1 MLADA
6 APEVLLVEDDPNF
19 AVRVGSA
26 VKMWRRDARITH
38 CTNGADALARIAV
51 KHQHC
56 DLALVDLGLPDMDG
70 RDVIS
75 AVRRHYS
82 RTPVLV
88 VSLLASERA
97 VIGAIRSGANGYIV
111 KDDTDKSIAAA
122 ISEVVAGNY
131 PLSPALARHLFRL
144 VAGPVSQS
152 DVELTERETDTLR
165 CIGRGL
171 SYEQT
176 AIAMGISLS
185 TVQSHVRNLYRKL
198 DVNSQTQAALKAR
211 DRGLI

>member
-1 MLADA
+1 MPADA

-19 AVRVGSA
+19 AARVRAA
-26 VKMWRRDARITH
+26 VMRWRQDARITL
-38 CTNGADALARIAV
+38 CATGAQAVAWIATAR
-51 KHQHC
+51 QSP

-70 RDVIS
+70 CNVI
-75 AVRRHYS
+75 AAARRRS
-82 RTPVLV
+82 ERSSILV
-88 VSLLASERA
+88 VSVLASERA
-97 VIGAIRSGANGYIV
+97 VIGAIRSGANGYII
-111 KDDTDKSIAAA
+111 KDDTDQSIAAA
-122 ISEVVAGNY
+122 ITEVMAGNY
-131 PLSPALARHLFRL
+131 PLSPALARHLFRM
-144 VAGPVSQS
+144 VAGPTPQS
-152 DVELTERETDTLR
+152 DVELTDRETDTLR

-176 AIAMGISLS
+176 AMAMGISLS

>member
-1 MLADA
+1 MPSDD

-19 AVRVGSA
+19 AARVCSA
-26 VKMWRRDARITH
+26 VTRWRRDARITL
-38 CTNGADALARIAV
+38 CTTGADAFASIAA
-51 KHQHC
+51 KHQHL

-70 RDVIS
+70 CDVIS
-75 AVRRHYS
+75 AVRRRS
-82 RTPVLV
+82 ALTPVLV
-88 VSLLASERA
+88 VSLLASESA
-97 VIGAIRSGANGYIV
+97 VIGAIRSGANGYII
-111 KDDTDKSIAAA
+111 KDDSDQSIAAA
-122 ISEVVAGNY
+122 IADVMAGNY

-144 VAGPVSQS
+144 VSGPAVLS
-152 DVELTERETDTLR
+152 DVALTERETDTLR

-176 AIAMGISLS
+176 AMAMGISLS

-198 DVNSQTQAALKAR
+198 DVNSQLQAAMKAR